1 MRLAQDV
8 SNGTSS
14 IRKHLAASW
23 DWLLFLAS
31 AVIVSYAAG
40 VGTAHFRLPP
50 YGTLAKI
57 WGAGKDWSE
66 NWRMKLGV
74 EPTGHLVAG
83 RHKGAGVMQYTES
96 KSSPGVTMMESVF
109 AGRLGLGLVDNQGA
123 FLHAWDALYSE
134 IAPHSEY
141 VREGSGG
148 TIPTND
154 WETMVQGAALY
165 PDGDVLFNLGGVGTT
180 RMNAC
185 GDVEW
190 TLPAFTHHSIYVA
203 DDGNIWTLG
212 RKHYDQQT
220 VHRFP
225 GMPPKFR
232 DDTVLEVSPQGEI
245 LREIS
250 LLEVLYTND
259 LTGSLFPAGTKAARL
274 LDSTMAD
281 VLHANDVEVLS
292 QDDAPAFPLFA
303 AGDALVSMRN
313 LNLLIVFD
321 PDSGRVKWS
330 QTGPWL
336 RQHDP
341 DFLPDG
347 RILVFDNRDD
357 GAGGRLFGGSR
368 LVAID
373 PVTREVETIYKGTS
387 EAPFFSAAHGK
398 ADRLDNG
405 NFLVTETDAGRVFEI
420 TPDGAIVWSFIHRYD
435 TDRVFSVFGAS
446 RYSESFGDFDHSG
459 CS

>member
-1 MRLAQDV
+1 MRLAQEV
-8 SNGTSS
+8 SNGASS

-40 VGTAHFRLPP
+40 VATVQFRIPP

-57 WGAGKDWSE
+57 WVAGTDWSQ

-74 EPTGHLVAG
+74 EPTGHLVVG
-83 RHKGAGVMQYTES
+83 RHKGAGVIQYDES
-96 KSSPGVTMMESVF
+96 KSSPGVTLLESVF
-109 AGRLGLGLVDNQGA
+109 AGRVGLGLTDNQGA
-123 FLHAWDALYSE
+123 FLHTWDALYSE

-141 VREGSGG
+141 VRESSGRN
-148 TIPTND
+148 IPAND

-165 PDGDVLFNLGGVGTT
+165 PDGDVLFNLQGVGMT

-190 TLPAFTHHSIYVA
+190 VLPALSHHSIYVA

-212 RKHYDQQT
+212 HKHYDQQT
-220 VHRFP
+220 VHGFP
-225 GMPPKFR
+225 GMPPEFT

-259 LTGSLFPAGTKAARL
+259 LIGSLFPAGL
-274 LDSTMAD
+274 LDPAD
-281 VLHANDVEVLS
+281 ILHANDVEILS

-303 AGDALVSMRN
+303 AGDALVSMKRM
-313 LNLLIVFD
+313 NLLIVFN

-330 QTGPWL
+330 HTGPWL

-347 RILVFDNRDD
+347 RILVFDNRE
-357 GAGGRLFGGSR
+357 RFLGGSR

-373 PVTREVETIYKGTS
+373 PVTRGVETIFEGTP
-387 EAPFFSAAHGK
+387 EAPFFSDAHGK

-405 NFLVTETDAGRVFEI
+405 NFLVTETDAGRVFEV
-420 TPDGAIVWSFIHRYD
+420 TPDGAIAWSFIHRYD
-435 TDRVFSVFGAS
+435 TDRLFSVFGAS
-446 RYSESFGDFDHSG
+446 RYPESFGDFDRSG